1 MLKRPIPV
9 FLLCFAVVAL
19 SGAAAL
25 VVTAGNLQPPDQTW
39 LMPALPSLRLIAA
52 VALLEAPILAV
63 ASARRG
69 VARAWLAGYAGTVVG
84 FAAAMATLSAVVDN
98 LVQQVGSGPA
108 DFIRSAIPITALY
121 ALPVGLVFVLAW
133 ALAAPAELRMI
144 GRRGRQAAR
153 NQAIWRHR
161 TRDHRHVTGRR
172 PDDAR
177 KEHR

>member
-9 FLLCFAVVAL
+9 FLLCFAAVAL

-39 LMPALPSLRLIAA
+39 LMPALPSLLLIAA

-98 LVQQVGSGPA
+98 LVQDVGSGPA
-108 DFIRSAIPITALY
+108 DIIRSVIPITALF
-121 ALPVGLVFVLAW
+121 ALPGGLVFVLAW
-133 ALAAPAELRMI
+133 ALAAPAERRMI
-144 GRRGRQAAR
+144 GRRGAAS
-153 NQAIWRHR
+153 R
-161 TRDHRHVTGRR
+161 TTGRAQ
-172 PDDAR
+172 PGDTVAPDAR
-177 KEHR
+177 SSTRRR